1 MLDHCPSSGI
11 GFFDKRKNA
20 QNAHHSPHS
29 PHKDRFLFWVIE

>member
-20 QNAHHSPHS
+20 QNANHSPHE
-29 PHKDRFLFWVIE
+29 DRFLFWVIE